1 MPNYDMQ
8 VLHRVSSFVHRLL
21 VSMLPNWIINLY
33 IYVRYPDCQLLV
45 LIDCLIVEDFE
56 HWVRVLRD
64 RLRNVYVYDEDFD
77 FDYNHDRNRRL

>member
-1 MPNYDMQ
+1 M
-8 VLHRVSSFVHRLL
+8 
-21 VSMLPNWIINLY
+21 
-33 IYVRYPDCQLLV
+33 